1 MTERQRT
8 VLVDMDGVMADFD
21 SAALVNMPRNLIVP
35 RSQFYVAHDYPE
47 ELRPD
52 IEALYNSPEFFENLE
67 AMEGL
72 HEGWQAMLDNGYLP
86 RVASAPLESN
96 RNAIVGKI
104 KWLDRVMVPHFGA
117 GVVEDA
123 IIDKNKWEYSAL
135 AIIDD
140 NPVIRKGVAG
150 AESADWEH
158 ILFGWPHLATVPMAT
173 AAFRLLGWQDTDKLI
188 QTLDVIAESRT

>member
-52 IEALYNSPEFFENLE
+52 IEAVYNSPEFFENLE

-72 HEGWQAMLDNGYLP
+72 HQGWQVMLDNGYLP

-96 RNAIVGKI
+96 RNAIEGKI
-104 KWLDRVMVPHFGA
+104 KLLDRVMVPHFGA

-140 NPVIRKGVAG
+140 NPVIRKGVDG

-158 ILFGWPHLATVPMAT
+158 ILFGWPHLATVPMST
-173 AAFRLLGWQDTDKLI
+173 AAFRLLGWEYTDKLI